1 MAAKQLKA
9 SIIIDLSGNVAR
21 KAGEFSNAISRMV
34 QRNSSTIR
42 AFNSDIKALSSNI
55 DKMGSRAIM
64 GATAIG
70 YAFNKTFVSTAS
82 MFERY
87 QIQSAQLFGGQVQG
101 RKALNWA
108 KQNAKDT
115 TLSLQEVMQE
125 MTEMKG
131 FGMNPFDGKLKTMEN
146 EAAMRGWNGDDV
158 HGAMLQF
165 EQMFARQK
173 ITEADA
179 NILSAKG
186 IDVYKYL
193 SKASGLTEKRVRELG
208 SKGLLGKKAF
218 EIIFQQMGKES
229 KGASE
234 KAKNTFENMLSN
246 IGDDWTQWQENV
258 MNRGV
263 FDKVK
268 NKVRAFRNLLENPD
282 KANAAA
288 HNTAAIFN
296 HSIDMATAS
305 AEGLWDV
312 FKGIGNTVTTISD
325 DIGKV
330 SAWMQGTDGKEK
342 DKKKSAAT
350 PATTLNGVK
359 YLTEGLAA
367 AWLGNKAF
375 RFAAPLVKG
384 TWKTGKWGY
393 KAIKGTAKG
402 GFSAGRWGWRKAF
415 GGKRPQVENEIPGSG
430 AGSFPV
436 GTDKVMRVFVTNWP
450 ASGFGG
456 SDFDGFGGDGKK
468 NRRKKGPGKGRGR
481 FSRVIGAGEEVLEDA
496 EHVAGKKGF
505 WNRTKSLFRG
515 AGRFVTSMPWV
526 ANVANRSGQFS
537 DALPA
542 LEELSGLSR
551 FKSLFSG
558 AGRLAKAMPWAGA
571 ALAAADVASA
581 TNNTQRG
588 AAIGGSAGAWIG
600 GALGTLTDEFTGPF
614 GTIVGEQL
622 GQSLGDKLGAL
633 LGSLFDD
640 KKDTQT
646 AQQQQPVAGRID
658 LNLNLPDGVTV
669 GSSVS
674 SFGGFNPIN
683 LMTGGYI
690 PS

>member
-9 SIIIDLSGNVAR
+9 SIIIDLGGNVAQ
-21 KAGEFSNAISRMV
+21 KAGQFSNAISRMV

-70 YAFNKTFVSTAS
+70 YAFNKSFVSTAS
-82 MFERY
+82 MFERF
-87 QIQSAQLFGGQVQG
+87 QVQSASLFGGNAG
-101 RKALNWA
+101 GKKAMDWA

-115 TLSLQEVMQE
+115 VLSLEEVMQL
-125 MTEMKG
+125 MTEMKS
-131 FGMNPFDGKLKTMEN
+131 FGMDPMDGKLNIMEN
-146 EAAMRGWNGDDV
+146 FSAMQGWQPDKL
-158 HGAMLQF
+158 HGAMAQI
-165 EQMFARQK
+165 EQM
-173 ITEADA
+173 
-179 NILSAKG
+179 
-186 IDVYKYL
+186 Y
-193 SKASGLTEKRVRELG
+193 
-208 SKGLLGKKAF
+208 SKGKVGGEDLKTLMGYFDVLGELNKATGISRKELMRMATNGKLGRKALDALF
-218 EIIFQQMGKES
+218 SQLDKES
-229 KGASE
+229 KGASAAAMRRWE
-234 KAKNTFENMLSN
+234 GLISN
-246 IGDDWTQWQENV
+246 VGDDWQQWQQNV

-263 FDKVK
+263 FDKLK
-268 NKVRAFRNLLENPD
+268 NKARQFKNFVENPD

-288 HNTAAIFN
+288 HNTAAALN
-296 HSIDMATAS
+296 HSIDAATA
-305 AEGLWDV
+305 AADGLWTV
-312 FKGIGNTVTTISD
+312 FKGIGSTVNTVST
-325 DIGKV
+325 DIGTLAQKLGLADT
-330 SAWMQGTDGKEK
+330 SAKGAA
-342 DKKKSAAT
+342 KSANAT
-350 PATTLNGVK
+350 LTGIK
-359 YLTEGLAA
+359 YLTEGLAT

-375 RFAAPLVKG
+375 NMAAPLVKG

-393 KAIKGTAKG
+393 KTIKGTAKG
-402 GFSAGRWGWRKAF
+402 GFSAGRWSWRKMF

-430 AGSFPV
+430 TGSFPAS
-436 GTDKVMRVFVTNWP
+436 TDKVMRVFVTNWP
-450 ASGFGG
+450 ASGFSG
-456 SDFDGFGGDGKK
+456 SDFDGPGGDGKK
-468 NRRKKGPGKGRGR
+468 SRRKKGPGKGRGR

-537 DALPA
+537 DALTA
-542 LEELSGLSR
+542 LEELSGMSR

-571 ALAAADVASA
+571 ALAAADVATA

-646 AQQQQPVAGRID
+646 AQQQQPVTGRID

-674 SFGGFNPIN
+674 SFGGFNSIN

>member
-9 SIIIDLSGNVAR
+9 SIIIDLGGNVAQ
-21 KAGEFSNAISRMV
+21 KAGQFSNAISRMV

-42 AFNSDIKALSSNI
+42 AFNNDIKGLSSNI

-64 GATAIG
+64 GAGAIG
-70 YAFNKTFVSTAS
+70 YAFNKSFVSTAS

-87 QIQSAQLFGGQVQG
+87 QIQSAQLFGGNEGG

-108 KQNAKDT
+108 KQNAKET
-115 TLSLQEVMQE
+115 VMSLQEVMQ
-125 MTEMKG
+125 MMAEMKG
-131 FGMNPFDGKLKTMEN
+131 FGLNPMGGKLNIMED
-146 EAAMRGWNGDDV
+146 EGAMRGWKNDET
-158 HGAMLQF
+158 HAALLQF
-165 EQMFARQK
+165 EQMYAKNK
-173 ITEADA
+173 ITMEDA
-179 NILSAKG
+179 TPLLERG
-186 IDVYKYL
+186 VDVYGYL
-193 SKASGLTEKRVRELG
+193 SKHFGVSEDYIRQLG
-208 SKGLLGKKAF
+208 EKGLLRKK
-218 EIIFQQMGKES
+218 ELDIVFQEMAKES
-229 KGASE
+229 KGASK
-234 KAKNTFENMLSN
+234 KAMKSFDNMISN
-246 IGDDWTQWQENV
+246 FGDDWTTWQENV

-263 FDKVK
+263 FDKIK
-268 NKVRAFRNLLENPD
+268 NKARQFKNFVENPD

-288 HNTAAIFN
+288 HNTAAILN

-325 DIGKV
+325 DIGKAA
-330 SAWMQGTDGKEK
+330 AWMQGADGKEK
-342 DKKKSAAT
+342 DKKKSTAT

-367 AWLGNKAF
+367 AWLGNKVIRTSYSVGSGVFKA
-375 RFAAPLVKG
+375 
-384 TWKTGKWGY
+384 GKWGY

-402 GFSAGRWGWRKAF
+402 GFSAGRWSWRKVF

-430 AGSFPV
+430 TGSFPAS
-436 GTDKVMRVFVTNWP
+436 TDKVMRVFVTNWP

-456 SDFDGFGGDGKK
+456 SDFDGPGGDGKK
-468 NRRKKGPGKGRGR
+468 SRRKKGPGKGRGR
-481 FSRVIGAGEEVLEDA
+481 FSRVIGAGEEVLEDV
-496 EHVAGKKGF
+496 EHAASKKGF
-505 WNRTKSLFRG
+505 WNR
-515 AGRFVTSMPWV
+515 A
-526 ANVANRSGQFS
+526 
-537 DALPA
+537 
-542 LEELSGLSR
+542 
-551 FKSLFSG
+551 KSLFSG
-558 AGRLAKAMPWAGA
+558 AGRAAKAMPWVGA
-571 ALAAADVASA
+571 ALTAANVATA

-588 AAIGGSAGAWIG
+588 EAIGGSAGAWIG
-600 GALGTLTDEFTGPF
+600 GVLGTLTDEFTGPF

-622 GQSLGDKLGAL
+622 GQSLGDKLGAM

-646 AQQQQPVAGRID
+646 TQQQPVSGRID

-674 SFGGFNPIN
+674 SFGSFNPIN

>member
-9 SIIIDLSGNVAR
+9 SIIIDLGGNVAQ
-21 KAGEFSNAISRMV
+21 KAGQFSNAISRMV

-42 AFNSDIKALSSNI
+42 SFNTDIKALSSNI

-64 GATAIG
+64 GAAAIG
-70 YAFNKTFVSTAS
+70 YAFNKSFIKTAATFEDYHVQANS
-82 MFERY
+82 
-87 QIQSAQLFGGQVQG
+87 LFGGPAQG
-101 RKALNWA
+101 KKVMQWA
-108 KQNAKDT
+108 QKNAKDT
-115 TLSLQEVMQE
+115 SLSLEQVMQQ
-125 MTEMKG
+125 MMQMKA
-131 FGMNPFDGKLKTMEN
+131 FGMNPMGGKLNIMEDVM
-146 EAAMRGWNGDDV
+146 AQRGWNYDKMNL
-158 HGAMLQF
+158 AMTQL
-165 EQMFARQK
+165 EQMHARQK
-173 ITEADA
+173 ITDQDA
-179 NILSAKG
+179 NALYSEG
-186 IDVYKYL
+186 LDVYKEL
-193 SKASGLTEKRVRELG
+193 AIITGKSESQIRALG
-208 SKGLLGKKAF
+208 SKGLLRSN
-218 EIIFQQMGKES
+218 EIELVFKQLGIES
-229 KGASE
+229 KGA
-234 KAKNTFENMLSN
+234 ATAGMNRFNQMISN
-246 IGDDWTQWQENV
+246 LGDDWTTWQENV
-258 MNRGV
+258 MNRGT
-263 FDKVK
+263 F
-268 NKVRAFRNLLENPD
+268 NKLENKIRQFKTFIENPD
-282 KANAAA
+282 KANSVA
-288 HNTAAIFN
+288 HNTAAILN

-325 DIGKV
+325 DIGKAA
-330 SAWMQGTDGKEK
+330 AWMQGTDGKEK
-342 DKKKSAAT
+342 DKKQSTAT

-359 YLTEGLAA
+359 YLTEGLAT
-367 AWLGNKAF
+367 AWLANKAI
-375 RFAAPLVKG
+375 RTSYSLGKG
-384 TWKTGKWGY
+384 VFKTGKWGY
-393 KAIKGTAKG
+393 KAVKGTVKG
-402 GFSAGRWGWRKAF
+402 GIGAGRWSWRKAF

-468 NRRKKGPGKGRGR
+468 SRRKKGPGKGRGR

-526 ANVANRSGQFS
+526 ANIANRSGQFS

-542 LEELSGLSR
+542 SGMSR

-571 ALAAADVASA
+571 ALAAADVATA

-622 GQSLGDKLGAL
+622 GQSLGDKLGAM

-646 AQQQQPVAGRID
+646 AQQQQPVTGRID